1 MNTVVSI
8 PDDVFEKAEE
18 RATALGMSRDEFYT
32 AALTKLIV
40 AKSDE
45 ETTENL
51 NRLYAGQPSKLD
63 PVIIQM
69 QAVSLPKEGW

>member
-8 PDDVFEKAEE
+8 PDDVFEKVEE

-45 ETTENL
+45 EITENL
-51 NRLYAGQPSKLD
+51 NRLYAGQPSELD

-69 QAVSLPKEGW
+69 QA